1 MSFLNTDVYSHSEHI
16 FRFAA
21 WSASTAARS
30 SPKCRFS
37 VKIGNKILLDSDL
50 YKYSYG
56 FNYLPEP
63 NEFDIEHKKLCN
75 KIIQTSK
82 KYLPKKKSEKFSYG
96 IAAKLL
102 NCYFKSIYL
111 IQFQSSLDKTTQS
124 KVDAIHPPIDR
135 ILLTELSKKDII
147 KERVKF
153 WREKANYGWSKFK
166 EQDYDEVI
174 KEIKEIQKEKNEPL
188 WMIENAWLGYQ

>member
-1 MSFLNTDVYSHSEHI
+1 MSLSITNNYNHTEHI
-16 FRFAA
+16 YRFAA

-50 YKYSYG
+50 YKYSKS

-75 KIIQTSK
+75 KIIQSSK
-82 KYLPKKKSEKFSYG
+82 KYLPKKFSYG

-102 NCYFKSIYL
+102 NCYFKL
-111 IQFQSSLDKTTQS
+111 
-124 KVDAIHPPIDR
+124 
-135 ILLTELSKKDII
+135 
-147 KERVKF
+147 F
-153 WREKANYGWSKFK
+153 WYEFN
-166 EQDYDEVI
+166 
-174 KEIKEIQKEKNEPL
+174 
-188 WMIENAWLGYQ
+188 